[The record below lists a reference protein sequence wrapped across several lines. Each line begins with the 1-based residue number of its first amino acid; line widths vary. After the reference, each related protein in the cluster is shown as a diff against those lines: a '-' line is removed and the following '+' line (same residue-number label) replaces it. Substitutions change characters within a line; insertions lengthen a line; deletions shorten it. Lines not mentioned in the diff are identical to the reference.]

1 MTYQPPSEPDPVPRF
16 IGWGLMA
23 VSVIWI
29 LLSGVC
35 VFWGL
40 FAPQD
45 GGWVMFLIGAAFM
58 AGGVG
63 IFFLGRMLARNN

>member
-1 MTYQPPSEPDPVPRF
+1 MSYEPPRESDPVPRF

-23 VSVIWI
+23 ASVIWI
-29 LLSGVC
+29 LLSGAC

-40 FAPQD
+40 TNPQD
-45 GGWVMFLIGAAFM
+45 GGWAMFLIGAVSA

-63 IFFLGRMLARNN
+63 IFFIGRMLARN